1 MTERREKEGGGRTD
15 GEIGRQDERH
25 RVTEGGR
32 QNGRNRGRKGDRMG
46 RRMGG
51 MKRGKEGRR
60 YLGGD
65 CSVSCN
71 FLLCFSLNERLSRL
85 ARRP

>member
-1 MTERREKEGGGRTD
+1 MTERREKEGVRTD
-15 GEIGRQDERH
+15 GEIGRQGERH

-32 QNGRNRGRKGDRMG
+32 QNEKKRGREGDRMG
-46 RRMGG
+46 RRMGR